1 MPTDSEDELSPRI
14 NRRVPIATLLW
25 ALVPSL
31 VATAIVVFFVS
42 RTSSS
47 KPKAR
52 ADGLMSIE
60 LVQKDSSFRP
70 VPPSKG
76 GATGEVLYAPRGP
89 VLHFVLHARSLPTG
103 HRYELEIQVDSSNYT
118 VATYTPDARGQL
130 TIDTTLTQFREGEC
144 VGRNF
149 DAARPV
155 TGSHTVKFRIKRA
168 GSPASGTMPGIAPSA
183 PGAQLSCHGNGDG
196 NYDYLLLENATADF
210 TGITGTTDTAAGHN
224 SH

>member
-1 MPTDSEDELSPRI
+1 MPNEGKGELPQRI

-31 VATAIVVFFVS
+31 AATAVVVLFMA

-60 LVQKDSSFRP
+60 LVQKDSSFHPIPASR
-70 VPPSKG
+70 G
-76 GATGEVLYAPRGP
+76 GATGEVLYAPHGP
-89 VLHFVLHARSLPTG
+89 ALHFVLHARSLPTG
-103 HRYELEIQVDSSNYT
+103 LRYELEIQVDSASYT

-149 DAARPV
+149 NAAQPV
-155 TGSHTVKFRIKRA
+155 NGSHTIKFRLKRA
-168 GSPASGTMPGIAPSA
+168 GSPSSGTMPGIAPSA

-196 NYDYLLLENATADF
+196 NYDYLLFENATADF
-210 TGITGTTDTAAGHN
+210 TGTNGTADTARHD